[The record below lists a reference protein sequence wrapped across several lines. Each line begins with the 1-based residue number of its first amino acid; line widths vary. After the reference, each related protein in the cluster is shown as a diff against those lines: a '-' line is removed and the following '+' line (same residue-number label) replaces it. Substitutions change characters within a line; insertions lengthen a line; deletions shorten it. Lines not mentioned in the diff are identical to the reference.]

1 MGAVLSKSQQC
12 SENGSQACEC
22 VIGVSGSTA
31 PSGATLAVDHMLTA
45 GNISALVTMT
55 NIQQES
61 IKGIYSP
68 QQLVRYKLSCPPPP
82 LHPFGLQYTLQ
93 RIDCGRGEFVGQ
105 YRHCRKLLGSSVK
118 DAHEHLHTLME
129 QGCVR
134 PMIKAC
140 VVSFSVISTPETIA
154 YLQKHWHDLQ
164 QQMDLRTPGYLMVR
178 FMCEYAIAWAMW
190 YQDLDTAL
198 AMVKAG
204 YTDMKTLH
212 PENFFLAP
220 YYTVTIGRWI
230 YEDHA
235 RNGDMT
241 YNDIMEVL
249 EYADETLQLITTLED
264 DWARI
269 DTFGAKLSA
278 LHLLLLVANYCYS
291 HPDDFPEIYEPLCLR
306 IDHLYKE
313 ISEEYNELLKHSRI
327 VVYDQAW
334 FHSVSATYHLF
345 ARNTATTQ
353 EEKDHLYALGQR
365 SIDVSACLYDRN
377 GRWWRA
383 YEEAQRGDD
392 PDRIREYANREQ
404 SAPHI

>member
-1 MGAVLSKSQQC
+1 MTVPLRQ
-12 SENGSQACEC
+12 
-22 VIGVSGSTA
+22 V
-31 PSGATLAVDHMLTA
+31 
-45 GNISALVTMT
+45 NIHSL
-55 NIQQES
+55 Q
-61 IKGIYSP
+61 
-68 QQLVRYKLSCPPPP
+68 
-82 LHPFGLQYTLQ
+82 PFGLQYLLQ
-93 RIDCGRGEFVGQ
+93 RISCGSENFVKH
-105 YRHCRKLLGSSVK
+105 YYHCRKLLGNSVEA
-118 DAHEHLHTLME
+118 AHEHWRHTLMA
-129 QGCVR
+129 QDSVH
-134 PMIKAC
+134 PVIKAC
-140 VVSFSVISTPETIA
+140 TLSFGVISTPKTMA
-154 YLQKHWHDLQ
+154 YLQEHCL
-164 QQMDLRTPGYLMVR
+164 DLRHRMDHSTPDYLMVQ
-178 FMCEYAIAWAMW
+178 FMCQYALAWAMW
-190 YQDLDTAL
+190 YQDLGAAL
-198 AMVKAG
+198 TIVKVV
-204 YTDMKTLH
+204 YNVMKTH
-212 PENFFLAP
+212 NPENFFLAP

-353 EEKDHLYALGQR
+353 EDNLLLYTLGQL
-365 SIDVSACLYDRN
+365 SIAQSAGLYDRN
-377 GRWWRA
+377 CRWWRSQ
-383 YEEAQRGDD
+383 EEAKRGGD
-392 PDRIREYANREQ
+392 PDSIREYAKREQ
-404 SAPHI
+404 SALHI